1 MKGRLFEPLG
11 SDLNGLIMR
20 YLNEIDQSLC
30 RVVCKN
36 WATIIPP
43 QRPTF
48 EKDFRKIPKKH
59 DRKEYIDEMDR
70 CIVFPSNLVVC
81 WKDTKKCHFVNVE
94 MFVYT
99 LMFYYRKTDQIPSF
113 ALLAESCQPKDFDTI
128 LLPLVLTCRKN
139 RDTLFWLAISYA
151 GKDALQWMFDKNM
164 HHLSSEYISSGG
176 YVRGSQ
182 FSERTFEIF
191 QWIYNTQEMPPSFW
205 IEYSD
210 RLWKVV
216 CASPDVSK
224 LVKFA
229 KICQY
234 LPEEACSKVSPEEHK
249 QLLDMCGCEPVVIY
263 KKKQKVV

>member
-1 MKGRLFEPLG
+1 MKGRLFNALG

-20 YLNEIDQSLC
+20 NLNGIDQSLC

-36 WATIIPP
+36 WAAIIPP

-48 EKDFRKIPKKH
+48 EKDFRKMPKKH
-59 DRKEYIDEMDR
+59 DRKEYMDEVER
-70 CIVFPSNLVVC
+70 CIVFPSTLVVC
-81 WKDTKKCHFVNVE
+81 WKDAKKCHFVNAE

-113 ALLAESCQPKDFDTI
+113 ALLAKSCLPRDYDTV
-128 LLPLVLTCRKN
+128 LLSLVLTVRKN
-139 RDTLFWLAISYA
+139 RDEMFWLAIQYGA
-151 GKDALQWMFDKNM
+151 KETLQWMFNKNM
-164 HHLSSEYISSGG
+164 LYMSREYLSSGG
-176 YVRGSQ
+176 YVKAYQ
-182 FSERTFEIF
+182 FSEKTFELF
-191 QWIYNTQEMPPSFW
+191 QWMYDTQTMPPAFW

-210 RLWKVV
+210 MLWKVGV
-216 CASPDVSK
+216 DVPK